1 MLFERLRGGIGI
13 HAVILAA
20 GRGSRM
26 GVLSD
31 SLPKGLIPIAGKT
44 IIARLLEVLVK
55 SGVHSLHIG
64 VGWKGELFKKHLLT
78 LADSYPLEVVQVSSL
93 DKGPLHTLS
102 TVLERWDAEPFLIC
116 PVDYVVTPIIVKQLI
131 KEHKRGGDSRA
142 VTVSMSLDSRY
153 GSPIYVQS
161 GGRVSGIGTSLID
174 YDDVHWSA
182 MIVAANSEAIRHF
195 RSAHES
201 GEKTVV
207 AVLNEM
213 VSKRMNVYAANVDG
227 VWFDID
233 SISDLLSASN
243 MILNGQV
250 EPAKGCIVV
259 PPGDT
264 IEIGEKIEFPSGTLI
279 ASGVSIEGPA
289 FIGPACRIE
298 QNCRVGPGVSMEN
311 GTELAREATLERC
324 ILFGSARV
332 NTRSHINDA
341 IVYGRKIIVE
351 ESE

>member
-13 HAVILAA
+13 HAIILAA

-31 SLPKGLIPIAGKT
+31 SIPKGLIPIAGKT

-55 SGVHSLHIG
+55 SGVHSIHIG
-64 VGWKGELFKKHLLT
+64 VGWKGELFKKHLLI

-93 DKGPLHTLS
+93 EKGPLHTLS
-102 TVLERWDAEPFLIC
+102 TLLERWDAEPFLIC
-116 PVDYVVTPIIVKQLI
+116 PVDYVVSPIIVKQLI

-142 VTVSMSLDSRY
+142 VTVSTSLDSRY

-161 GGRVSGIGTSLID
+161 DGRVSGIGTSLID
-174 YDDVHWSA
+174 YDDMHRSA
-182 MIVAANSEAIRHF
+182 MILAVNSEAIQHF
-195 RSAHES
+195 RAAHDS

-213 VSKRMNVYAANVDG
+213 VSKRMDVYATNVDG

-233 SISDLLSASN
+233 SISDLLGASN
-243 MILNGQV
+243 MILNRLV
-250 EPAKGCIVV
+250 EPAKGCIIV
-259 PPGDT
+259 PTGDT
-264 IEIGEKIEFPSGTLI
+264 IEIGEEIEFPSGTLI
-279 ASGVSIEGPA
+279 ESGVSIEGPA

-298 QNCRVGPGVSMEN
+298 QNCRIGPGVSMEN
-311 GTELAREATLERC
+311 DTELAREATLERC
-324 ILFGSARV
+324 ILFGSAHV
-332 NTRSHINDA
+332 STGAHINDA
-341 IVYGRKIIVE
+341 IVYGRRIIIE